1 MKLKKISAQVVGI
14 TIAIYL
20 LPIYAHQANFDRPDR
35 RLDRQGHAKQHSP
48 DRIFN
53 KLDSDDDGVV
63 NLAEFLASIG
73 ETAEK
78 KFNRKDTDN
87 DSFISLDEFIARD
100 RPSNDGNFDIDRD
113 AIRACVAVELGNELP
128 MKPEPEKRFDALDT
142 KADGFLDLDEVIAER
157 TDRATE
163 KFNELDA
170 NNDGG
175 ITADELEIALKK
187 KHEIKFIRRTCVEQ
201 AKDENDLLGG

>member
-1 MKLKKISAQVVGI
+1 MKVKKISAQVAGI

-20 LPIYAHQANFDRPDR
+20 LPIYAHQATFDRPDR
-35 RLDRQGHAKQHSP
+35 RLDLRGNAKQHSP

-53 KLDSDDDGVV
+53 KLDSDEDGVV
-63 NLAEFLASIG
+63 NLAEFLAPIG
-73 ETAEK
+73 KKAEK

-87 DSFISLDEFIARD
+87 DSFISLDEFIAKD
-100 RPSNDGNFDIDRD
+100 RTSNDGNFDIDRD
-113 AIRACVAVELGNELP
+113 AIRACVAVELGVELP
-128 MKPEPEKRFDALDT
+128 MKPESEERFDALDT
-142 KADGFLDLDEVIAER
+142 KSDGFLDLDEVIAER

-175 ITADELEIALKK
+175 ITTDELEIALKK
-187 KHEIKFIRRTCVEQ
+187 KHEIRYIRRTCVEQ
-201 AKDENDLLGG
+201 QKDENDLLGG